1 MATTRAAPPP
11 SISAIGRRRLVLG
24 SPRPPQPTR
33 AEPRPRGP
41 QPAPARRTAAAQR
54 RAEAR
59 RRAETTREPAAGT
72 ARLSVARTKAA
83 PAAASPTR
91 TIHDRS
97 LEKMTCSYFVP
108 VRIRIATDAG
118 QFDGVSVISPKTSQ
132 QTPDCGIE
140 IEDRPPT
147 QPSGITLCRRKKG
160 ATSHAATVR
169 NDSNLLFEIVLKQ
182 NA

>member
-1 MATTRAAPPP
+1 MATIRGAPPS
-11 SISAIGRRRLVLG
+11 SISAIGRRRLVVE
-24 SPRPPQPTR
+24 SCRPPQSAR
-33 AEPRPRGP
+33 AEPRPRAP
-41 QPAPARRTAAAQR
+41 EPAPAQRTAEAQR
-54 RAEAR
+54 RAEMMQ
-59 RRAETTREPAAGT
+59 EPAAGT

-83 PAAASPTR
+83 PAGASPTR
-91 TIHDRS
+91 TAHDRS
-97 LEKMTCSYFVP
+97 IEKMTCSYFVP